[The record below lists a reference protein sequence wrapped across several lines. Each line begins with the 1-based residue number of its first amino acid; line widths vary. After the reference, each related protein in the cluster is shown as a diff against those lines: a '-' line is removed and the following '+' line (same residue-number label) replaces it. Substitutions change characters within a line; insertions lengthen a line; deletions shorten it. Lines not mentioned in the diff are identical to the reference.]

1 MLLGASGIALLLAS
15 GATALLQDNL
25 VSFNKTTESVIPI
38 HNAAIA
44 YAADDPIGVHI
55 AAESLVDDFQ
65 SITGTRPLALTVD
78 GTKWNSS
85 EESSL
90 DTVVLIAT
98 ADSKIVQDLVSRDLF
113 DVAEIKGKWEVY
125 KTAVISG
132 APLPGV
138 NSLLL
143 IAGSDK
149 RGAIFGAYTLA
160 EQCGQSPYAHR
171 LSQ

>member
-1 MLLGASGIALLLAS
+1 MLLCICGVSLLLAS
-15 GATALLQDNL
+15 SATALLQDSL
-25 VSFNKTTESVIPI
+25 VSFTKTSDSAIPI
-38 HNAAIA
+38 HSAAIA

-65 SITGTRPLALTVD
+65 GITGTRPSALTVD

-85 EESSL
+85 EGSPR
-90 DTVVLIAT
+90 DTVILIAT
-98 ADSKIVQDLVSRDLF
+98 AESRVVQDLVSRGL
-113 DVAEIKGKWEVY
+113 VEIAKIEGKWEVY

-132 APLPGV
+132 TPLPGID
-138 NSLLL
+138 NLLL

-160 EQCGQSPYAHR
+160 EQCGQSPYAHGI
-171 LSQ
+171 SC

>member
-1 MLLGASGIALLLAS
+1 MLLCGGGFALLLAS
-15 GATALLQDNL
+15 GAAALLQDNL
-25 VSFNKTTESVIPI
+25 VSFTKTSDSAIPI

-65 SITGTRPLALTVD
+65 GITGTRPLALTVD

-90 DTVVLIAT
+90 DTVILIAT
-98 ADSKIVQDLVSRDLF
+98 ANSKVVKDLVGRGLF
-113 DVAEIKGKWEVY
+113 DDAEIEGKWEVY
-125 KTAVISG
+125 KTTVITG
-132 APLPGV
+132 TPLPGV
-138 NSLLL
+138 DSLLL

-160 EQCGQSPYAHR
+160 EQCGQSPYAHHI
-171 LSQ
+171 S